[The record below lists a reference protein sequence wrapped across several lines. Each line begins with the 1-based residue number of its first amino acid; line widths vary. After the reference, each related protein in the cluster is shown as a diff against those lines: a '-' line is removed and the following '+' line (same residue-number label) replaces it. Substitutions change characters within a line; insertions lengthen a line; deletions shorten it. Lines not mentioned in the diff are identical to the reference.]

1 MWAVS
6 YYNYINYINYMKDIE
21 KIKPKPKP
29 KPKIIKNYYDF
40 HFYNNF
46 LHWLL

>member
-1 MWAVS
+1 MWAV
-6 YYNYINYINYMKDIE
+6 YYYMKDIE
-21 KIKPKPKP
+21 KIKSKPKP
-29 KPKIIKNYYDF
+29 KLKIIKNYYYDI